1 MLKDPLFVAVALA
14 MLVVVAILAR
24 GIGGIGRGGE
34 AGAQKQNKLMQYRI
48 MAQGVA
54 VILIL
59 LFIYIR
65 RAVQ

>member
-1 MLKDPLFVAVALA
+1 MLKDPLFVLVGLA

-54 VILIL
+54 VALIL
-59 LFIYIR
+59 LFIYVR